1 MMASSKI
8 ISTNLFASFS
18 NHAGEI
24 YSLYESC
31 ISYLLYVYAVRW
43 VVLFLYC
50 VFFET
55 DWSD

>member
-31 ISYLLYVYAVRW
+31 ISYLLYVYAVR
-43 VVLFLYC
+43 
-50 VFFET
+50 
-55 DWSD
+55 